1 MQFHLISLFPD
12 IIHTLDYGVIGRA
25 LHNQNI
31 NINTINPRGFTSDP
45 HQTVDDRP
53 YGGGPGMVMQYQPLV
68 DAIQSAKQHN
78 ERSSKAPVIY
88 LSPQGK
94 PLTQTMVGTLSQH
107 PELILLAGRYEGID
121 QRVIDHHVDQEI
133 SIGDYVLSGGELPAM
148 VLIDAITRMLPGT
161 LGDVQSNQQDSFQ
174 PFLDH
179 DHYTRPPSID
189 GYDVP
194 ETLLSGNHAA
204 IEQWRLRSV
213 LRNTWQKRKDLL
225 KRRILTSAEQDIL
238 RQVQDELDWPPVTE

>member
-1 MQFHLISLFPD
+1 MQFHLITLFPD
-12 IIHTLDYGVIGRA
+12 IIRSLDYGIIGRA
-25 LHNQNI
+25 LNKQQI
-31 NINTINPRGFTSDP
+31 SINTINPRDFTSDA
-45 HQTVDDRP
+45 HRTVDDRP

-68 DAIQSAKQHN
+68 SAIQFAKQQV
-78 ERSSKAPVIY
+78 ETSKSPIIY

-94 PLTQTMVGTLSQH
+94 PLTQQTINDLSQY
-107 PELILLAGRYEGID
+107 PEIILLAGRYEGID
-121 QRVIDHHVDQEI
+121 QRVIDHHVDQEL

-148 VLIDAITRMLPGT
+148 VLIDGITRMLPGI
-161 LGDVQSNQQDSFQ
+161 LGDDQSNQQDSFQ

-179 DHYTRPPSID
+179 DHYTRPPTID

-194 ETLLSGNHAA
+194 KTLMTGNHAA
-204 IEQWRLRSV
+204 ISQWRLRSA

-238 RQVQDELDWPPVTE
+238 RQVQDELDSPPVTE

>member
-12 IIHTLDYGVIGRA
+12 IIHTLDYGIIGRA

-31 NINTINPRGFTSDP
+31 SVNTINPRDFTADP
-45 HQTVDDRP
+45 HRTVDDRP

-68 DAIQSAKQHN
+68 DAIQSAKQ
-78 ERSSKAPVIY
+78 RTQGSTAPVIY

-94 PLTQTMVGTLSQH
+94 PLTQTMVGILSQH
-107 PELILLAGRYEGID
+107 SELILLAGRYEGID
-121 QRVIDHHVDQEI
+121 QRVIDHHIDQEI

-161 LGDVQSNQQDSFQ
+161 LGDAQSNQQDSFQ

-194 ETLLSGNHAA
+194 ETLLTGNHAA
-204 IEQWRLRSV
+204 IERWRQRSV

-238 RQVQDELDWPPVTE
+238 RQVQDELDSPPVTE